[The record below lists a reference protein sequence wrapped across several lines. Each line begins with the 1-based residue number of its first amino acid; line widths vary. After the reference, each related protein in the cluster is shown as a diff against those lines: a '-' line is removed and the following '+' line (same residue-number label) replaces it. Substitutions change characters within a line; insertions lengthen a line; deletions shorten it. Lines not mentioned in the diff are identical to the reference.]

1 MFVWSELKEGLIFSS
16 NGAFWTFFFFFF
28 LNFGLNRLFQR
39 FWPIRPIQ
47 ARVGPIQ
54 RESTRVGATSP
65 QVGVSQLKKK
75 KTKATW
81 HDAVGRGQRHPS
93 RVVASCRVERRCG
106 TSGAASMLHNLW
118 CLNFVP
124 NKKLVTK
131 VVENLSIVPY
141 YKIIIFASTLI
152 IP

>member
-16 NGAFWTFFFFFF
+16 NGAFLTFFFFFF
-28 LNFGLNRLFQR
+28 EFRPKSSVSAVLADTADSGPSWPDSARIGPSRSHVAASRL
-39 FWPIRPIQ
+39 
-47 ARVGPIQ
+47 
-54 RESTRVGATSP
+54 
-65 QVGVSQLKKK
+65 KK

-93 RVVASCRVERRCG
+93 LVVASCRVERRCG
-106 TSGAASMLHNLW
+106 TFGAASMLHNMW

-131 VVENLSIVPY
+131 VVENLSIIPY